1 MMAIHVNAEQTSAT
15 VKPYEFQGNEKKAL
29 PCKRQL
35 AYQDA
40 QVAFLPSVKLT
51 MFNLDPLGGIIVSI
65 RWISPS

>member
-1 MMAIHVNAEQTSAT
+1 MTIHVNAEQTSAT

-40 QVAFLPSVKLT
+40 QVAFFAVCQMNHVQSGSARRNNCEYPVD
-51 MFNLDPLGGIIVSI
+51 FA
-65 RWISPS
+65 